1 MHTIKGTVY
10 RDNGRGRDLGYPTAN
25 ILYSGNEKDGVYI
38 SRIKIEGDE
47 ALYPSLA
54 FIGAA
59 ETFGETKRKLEVW
72 IMDFNRDI
80 YEKEISVELLKH
92 TRGSMKFNS
101 LEELVVQMKE
111 DERQGREYFAT
122 LKP

>member
-1 MHTIKGTVY
+1 MHIIKGTVY

-25 ILYSGNEKDGVYI
+25 ILYNGNEKDGVYMAYVQ
-38 SRIKIEGDE
+38 IEREDSI
-47 ALYPSLA
+47 YPALA

-72 IMDFNRDI
+72 ILDFNRDI
-80 YEKEISVELLKH
+80 YDKEIAVELLKH
-92 TRGSMKFNS
+92 TRGNIKFSSM
-101 LEELVVQMKE
+101 EELIAQIKE